1 MSSSLFPT
9 QEIGSLPKA
18 PWLLSY
24 LRGKKLEQIDLDHLE
39 KWSNVLEFE
48 CKSEALTILNQPK
61 TKDNELR
68 LRQLASLF
76 GIRFLESSGL
86 DIVYD
91 GEANRIEMY
100 EHAIRN
106 ADGFEF
112 YGRVRSFDN
121 RYYRKAAC
129 VQKVGFRVPYHLDE
143 FNYVLKHA
151 TKQVKVP
158 ITGPYTLA
166 EWSFNEFYQKK
177 LMSGGTGLKSIK
189 QDAKR
194 EFLLD
199 IANEL
204 LRPNIDALT
213 RVGATWI
220 QVDEPALA
228 TRPED
233 VPLFVEAFNECTR
246 GINCKLSVHICYSD
260 YQSLYPHILE
270 LKNCSQ
276 LALEF
281 ANRDSGKHDAYEQL
295 RLLKDSGDNREI
307 GLGVVD
313 VHVNTIEDPKIVLE
327 RTVRAAK
334 FIEPTKIYLNPDCG
348 LRTRPWD
355 VTYAK
360 LRSIVIG
367 ADLARK
373 SLVRGS

>member
-1 MSSSLFPT
+1 MSNNLFPT

-24 LRGKKLEQIDLDHLE
+24 LRGKSLDQSDLDHLE
-39 KWSNVLEFE
+39 KWSDVIKFE
-48 CKSEALTILNQPK
+48 AKNETRELLSQHK
-61 TKDNELR
+61 TTANEQR

-76 GIRFLESSGL
+76 GTRFLESSGL

-106 ADGFEF
+106 AKGFEF

-129 VQKVGFRVPYHLDE
+129 VQKVGFLIPYHLDE
-143 FNYVLKHA
+143 FNYVAKHA
-151 TKQVKVP
+151 KKQVKVP
-158 ITGPYTLA
+158 VTGPYTLA
-166 EWSFNEFYQKK
+166 EWSFNEFYQKNR
-177 LMSGGTGLKSIK
+177 MSEGTDLKTIK
-189 QDAKR
+189 QEAKR

-199 IANEL
+199 IAIEL
-204 LRPNIDALT
+204 LRPNIDTLVRA
-213 RVGATWI
+213 GAHWVQI
-220 QVDEPALA
+220 DEPALA

-233 VPLFVEAFNECTR
+233 VPLFVEAFNEGTR
-246 GINCKLSVHICYSD
+246 GIKCKLSVHICYSN

-281 ANRDSGKHDAYEQL
+281 ANRDSNKHSAYEQL
-295 RLLKDSGDNREI
+295 RLIKDSADTREI

-313 VHVNTIEDPKIVLE
+313 VHVNTIEEPKTVME
-327 RTVRAAK
+327 RTLKATK

-355 VTYAK
+355 VAYSK
-360 LRSIVIG
+360 LRNIVIG
-367 ADLARK
+367 AGLARE
-373 SLVRGS
+373 SLGGA